1 MKRSS
6 QMQPVLVTLCLLAAG
21 FLFQEGALA
30 EDSRPRGGLPEG
42 VYIEMSR
49 DFYEALRDESGRG
62 ATVYSNDPSDEY
74 LKQIAVSTRFM
85 VQTNLEILRQQE
97 AIHQMLRRLLDRQ

>member
-1 MKRSS
+1 MEHVRRIR
-6 QMQPVLVTLCLLAAG
+6 LIFVTLCLLAAG
-21 FLFQEGALA
+21 PLFGDRALA
-30 EDSRPRGGLPEG
+30 EDPAPRVQVPEG
-42 VYIEMSR
+42 VYIELSR

-97 AIHQMLRRLLDRQ
+97 VIHQMLRRLLEKQ